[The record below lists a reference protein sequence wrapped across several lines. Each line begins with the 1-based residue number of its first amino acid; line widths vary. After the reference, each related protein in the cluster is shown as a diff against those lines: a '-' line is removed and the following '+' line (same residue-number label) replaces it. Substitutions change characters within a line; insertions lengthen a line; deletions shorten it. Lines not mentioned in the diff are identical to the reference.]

1 MGCGSSSDAP
11 EGPRTVVVFGATGL
25 LGSSVARA
33 LLEDPFRFKV
43 KCVTRRS
50 SSDKARKLAEL
61 GAIIVTADLDDPKSL
76 ERAVD
81 GADTMFLTTHYWEDK
96 NKEKEV
102 IRGLNAID
110 AAVHANIRHLVF
122 NGSELV
128 KKYVGRECAH
138 LDSKAGIE
146 EYIREVGSKAGRAG
160 ITYTIIR
167 LPFWYE
173 NFFTI
178 FKPHKIKHGVYAI
191 ALPLEDND
199 IEAISVEDVGECVA
213 TIFNK
218 PKLYAGKTIGLTAGR
233 LTMKA
238 VVEGFNK
245 QFSNRK
251 FEDPKIRCKD
261 FERFQ
266 FVGAKD
272 LAVMF
277 DFFTSPHC
285 VRDYKLTKKLN
296 SDIRSFDKWLYHS
309 REIIDE
315 ELKKD

>member
-1 MGCGSSSDAP
+1 MRMGCGSSTDAP
-11 EGPRTVVVFGATGL
+11 EGPKTVVVFGATGL

-76 ERAVD
+76 ERAVE
-81 GADTMFLTTHYWEDK
+81 GADTMFLTTHFWEDK
-96 NKEKEV
+96 NKDKEV

-128 KKYVGRECAH
+128 KKYIGKECNH

-146 EYIREVGSKAGRAG
+146 EYIREVG

-178 FKPHKIKHGVYAI
+178 FKPHKVKHGVYAI
-191 ALPLEDND
+191 ALPLEDRD
-199 IEAISVEDVGECVA
+199 IEAVSVEDVGECVA
-213 TIFNK
+213 TILNK

-233 LTMKA
+233 INMKMI
-238 VVEGFNK
+238 VDSFNK
-245 QFSNRK
+245 NFEHRK

-261 FERFQ
+261 LERFQ

-272 LAVMF
+272 LAAMF
-277 DFFTSPHC
+277 EFFMSPDCIRDF
-285 VRDYKLTKKLN
+285 KLSKKLN
-296 SDIRSFDKWLYHS
+296 SEMRSFDKWIHHS
-309 REIIDE
+309 KEIIEE
-315 ELKKD
+315 ELKKE

>member
-1 MGCGSSSDAP
+1 MGCGSSTDAP

-76 ERAVD
+76 DRAVE
-81 GADTMFLTTHYWEDK
+81 GCDTMFLTTHFWEDK

-128 KKYVGRECAH
+128 KKYVGKECNH

-146 EYIREVGSKAGRAG
+146 EYIREVGL
-160 ITYTIIR
+160 TYTIIR

-173 NFFTI
+173 NFFTV
-178 FKPHKIKHGVYAI
+178 FKPHKVKHGVYAI
-191 ALPLEDND
+191 ALPMEGND
-199 IEAISVEDVGECVA
+199 MEAVSVEDVGECVA

-233 LTMKA
+233 ISMKTI
-238 VVEGFNK
+238 VDSFNK
-245 QFSNRK
+245 YFENRK
-251 FEDPKIRCKD
+251 FEDREIRCKD

-272 LAVMF
+272 LAAMF
-277 DFFTSPHC
+277 EFFISPNC
-285 VRDYKLTKKLN
+285 IRDYKMTKKLN
-296 SDIRSFDKWLYHS
+296 SDMRSFDKWMHHC
-309 REIIDE
+309 REIIEE
-315 ELKKD
+315 ELKKE